1 KPDVHLVYWQLCPD
15 GRVQGIQGE
24 VDINVFNGYKEVF
37 DEFKAKL

>member
-1 KPDVHLVYWQLCPD
+1 MKN
-15 GRVQGIQGE
+15 GGNIAKGIHGK

>member
-1 KPDVHLVYWQLCPD
+1 MPVVHLVYWQLCHD

-37 DEFKAKL
+37 EEFKAKL